1 MLCSHFSALP
11 FASRVCY
18 SQGCS
23 RLLLI
28 RNMKERRENGEQTA
42 KRRWE
47 GRKEWKEEGKV
58 GMTENHDREED
69 IKERREWSW
78 RELRGRDPS
87 HVSCKCDLSSK
98 FHTIYLP
105 AYMCSCTSVLG
116 EGIRS
121 YHCVPRDQTRHQPW
135 WQLPFTCWDIL
146 SAQVSLSILKSK
158 KEKLHCRRPLYTMS
172 AGIRDFYILSFIFGF

>member
-1 MLCSHFSALP
+1 MENRQLKEDG
-11 FASRVCY
+11 RVE
-18 SQGCS
+18 G
-23 RLLLI
+23 
-28 RNMKERRENGEQTA
+28 MKGGRISGDDWEPWQRRGH
-42 KRRWE
+42 K
-47 GRKEWKEEGKV
+47 G
-58 GMTENHDREED
+58 
-69 IKERREWSW
+69 RREWSW

-116 EGIRS
+116 EGILS

-172 AGIRDFYILSFIFGF
+172 AGIRDFYILSFIFVF